1 MSLLDINTQLGVA
14 IAEAAKKPG
23 IKDPQAEYFKNL
35 QVSDY
40 HPDEKEAKIRQM
52 IVYHFTLG
60 DVTMQKPRVEFND
73 LSVINRM
80 QVDQMAFNTYQAN
93 NGDPSVADPLNA
105 WRSRAIR
112 PVVRNKVISIAAHAT
127 ARLIFPK
134 VFAQDD
140 AADEQRDAA
149 TVMEDLMEYSGDES
163 NYEMTSLDSTLTA
176 LTDPCSMTYTEY
188 GEVYRKVK
196 RGKKEGGG
204 YEEETIIDET
214 LSGFKDYSVPC
225 DQLYIENFYEP
236 DIQKQGWLIWRRVIS
251 HTLAEAKYANKYENF
266 KYVHAGVQLI
276 YNDAN
281 QTFYQVYDTNMRQE
295 DDEEI
300 VYWNK
305 NLDLKIIMVN
315 GVMLT
320 SCDNPNPRN
329 DKLYPFAKFGYEKI
343 NSRCFY
349 YKSLAFKMQQ
359 DANIVNTLYPMVIDG
374 TYLRI
379 MPPMVNTSET
389 IITSNVIIPGAVT
402 TISDPNATITP
413 INTATDQGL
422 MTAMK
427 TMEKVEDSL
436 QSDADSPIS
445 SDNQQPG
452 TTAYEISR
460 LEQNAATVLG
470 LFIKMRGDFI
480 RQYGKLRMGDILQ
493 YLTIVDADKIEGT
506 AGAKLVYKTF
516 LMKDKESNGATKTRK
531 IKFDSSLPEGPLSD
545 EDKLQESYKVLKEQ
559 GGVKSKQELYKVNPI
574 KFRNLKFEVTLS
586 PDVLNPKS
594 EDLERAFL
602 LEEYDRAIANPIL
615 DQEQVTRDFLLG
627 AYHRSKKD
635 PDKYISK
642 QQSGGD
648 PTQPQPGTGLPQ
660 PGQPGNP
667 QKKPNAVA
675 ATPLSKPNSLPN
687 IPSTGKV

>member
-23 IKDPQAEYFKNL
+23 IKDPTAEYFKNL
-35 QVSDY
+35 QASDY
-40 HPDEKEAKIRQM
+40 HPDEKESMIRQM

-73 LSVINRM
+73 LSVINRQ

-140 AADEQRDAA
+140 ASNEQRDAA
-149 TVMEDLMEYSGDES
+149 TVMEDLMEYSGDNC

-176 LTDPCSMTYTEY
+176 LTDPASITYTEY

-196 RGKKEGGG
+196 REKKADGT
-204 YEEETIIDET
+204 YREETILDET
-214 LSGFKDYSVPC
+214 LSGFKDYPVPV

-236 DIQKQGWLIWRRVIS
+236 DIQKQGWLLWRRVIS

-320 SCDNPNPRN
+320 SHDNPNPRN
-329 DKLYPFAKFGYEKI
+329 DKLYPFAKLGYEKI

-389 IITSNVIIPGAVT
+389 MITSNVIIPGAVT

-413 INTATDQGL
+413 INTTTDQGL

-436 QSDADSPIS
+436 NSDSDSPLS
-445 SDNQQPG
+445 PDTQQPG

-470 LFIKMRGDFI
+470 LFIKMRADFI

-493 YLTIVDADKIEGT
+493 YLTIVDADKIEGSG
-506 AGAKLVYKTF
+506 GAELVYKTF
-516 LMKDKESNGATKTRK
+516 LLKNKESNGATKTRK
-531 IKFDSSLPEGPLSD
+531 IKFDASVPSGELND
-545 EDKLQESYKVLKEQ
+545 EDKLNESYKVLKEQ
-559 GGVKSKQELYKVNPI
+559 GGTKSKQEIYKVNPTL
-574 KFRNLKFEVTLS
+574 FRNLKYEVTLS
-586 PDVLNPKS
+586 PDVINPKS

-602 LEEYDRAIANPIL
+602 LEEYDRAIANPLL
-615 DQEQVTRDFLLG
+615 DQEQVTRDFLLA

-635 PDKYISK
+635 PDKYFSK
-642 QQSGGD
+642 GGGMMGGANAN
-648 PTQPQPGTGLPQ
+648 PMAPQPGTGLPQ

-667 QKKPNAVA
+667 QPKP
-675 ATPLSKPNSLPN
+675 TPVNKSLPN
-687 IPSTGKV
+687 TPSTGRV